1 MYTELFYFKKVSP
14 QELFFKN
21 STVSAYIYII
31 VFYILS
37 NLNEGLNTSYT
48 WL

>member
-21 STVSAYIYII
+21 LIVSVFI
-31 VFYILS
+31 FYIT
-37 NLNEGLNTSYT
+37 NI
-48 WL
+48 